1 MPKRSNI
8 ERIQAVLAASLLLIF
23 ASTALADR
31 LDEIKSRGKLVVGVS
46 DTTPPFSFRKAADG
60 TLTGYDLDLVRAVA
74 RRMGMALEM
83 VPLSSAERIP
93 LLQQGK
99 LDFVATSMT
108 RTPERLR
115 EVDFSHIYF
124 VTPHAVIVKK
134 SSGITSVRQLS
145 GRKASS
151 ASTSTAGGN
160 LKEAVPGVNLVY
172 VRDYAVAFAA
182 LKEGSV
188 DAFTTDKTVL
198 AAIVRRD
205 AHPEDYLFLPDFTKS
220 RNVGFAMKKDE
231 AHMKAAIDQALLD
244 IEASGEAAK
253 IWDAWFG
260 PGTEQPMK
268 RTFRITAGY

>member
-1 MPKRSNI
+1 MKNLRT
-8 ERIQAVLAASLLLIF
+8 AVLAASLLLF
-23 ASTALADR
+23 FTSSAQADR

-46 DTTPPFSFRKAADG
+46 DTTPPFSFRKPADG

-74 RRMGMALEM
+74 KRMGLPLEM

-134 SSGITSVRQLS
+134 SSGITSVRQLA

-160 LKEAVPGVNLVY
+160 LREVVPQVNLVY
-172 VRDYAVAFAA
+172 VRDYAIAFAA

-188 DAFTTDKTVL
+188 DAFTTDATVL
-198 AAIVRRD
+198 AALVRQD

-231 AHMKAAIDQALLD
+231 PRMKAAINQALLD
-244 IEASGEAAK
+244 IEASGEAVK
-253 IWDAWFG
+253 IWEAWFG
-260 PGTEQPMK
+260 PGAEQPMQ